1 MKIKDYIS
9 INNDQI
15 NENQNNLIEE
25 DKNTNKNII
34 NYNIYKKLLFIF
46 GIFIILLCSFDKNLI
61 SFNKEFSTK
70 NNKNNDEVII
80 PNNEDIY
87 RQENFDSREKAFKKA
102 KNFLKSNMEG
112 KLLQKIPSESINDT
126 IASAVIPVYNSIEY
140 ISRAIKSI
148 QNQNISNIEIIL
160 VNDFSTD
167 NTLSFIEEIQ
177 RGDPRI
183 KIINNKKNMGI
194 LYTRCIGVLNSKG
207 RYIFPLDND
216 DMFLDNDVFFTMTNI
231 ADKGYFDI
239 VEFKGIFSRK
249 GGKDILNNKRTDTLH
264 TNRPLN
270 LVIYQPELGDYLL
283 WPKKKIND
291 YYFESCYLWG
301 KCIRTEIYKKAIYKL
316 GEERYSRHMIKH
328 EDILMNYALFNTARS
343 YKFVGKYGIFYIY
356 RQSSASREKPN
367 FNMDIYHIY
376 LLDVALIFVKDN
388 VKNKRILVNLAM
400 YVLSIKKLREILKKN
415 NYLKNLF
422 YSCIERVLSMT
433 KISDKLKN
441 EIRKKG
447 KELKLIN

>member
-9 INNDQI
+9 INNDEI

-231 ADKGYFDI
+231 ADTSHKPP
-239 VEFKGIFSRK
+239 FKFS
-249 GGKDILNNKRTDTLH
+249 
-264 TNRPLN
+264 N
-270 LVIYQPELGDYLL
+270 L
-283 WPKKKIND
+283 
-291 YYFESCYLWG
+291 S
-301 KCIRTEIYKKAIYKL
+301 
-316 GEERYSRHMIKH
+316 
-328 EDILMNYALFNTARS
+328 ARIGRLS
-343 YKFVGKYGIFYIY
+343 FMAQK
-356 RQSSASREKPN
+356 
-367 FNMDIYHIY
+367 
-376 LLDVALIFVKDN
+376 
-388 VKNKRILVNLAM
+388 KNK
-400 YVLSIKKLREILKKN
+400 
-415 NYLKNLF
+415 
-422 YSCIERVLSMT
+422 
-433 KISDKLKN
+433 
-441 EIRKKG
+441 
-447 KELKLIN
+447 